1 MLDAWLAG
9 DARRR
14 RRLGRLMI
22 AYGLV
27 GLLIIVAVASGLGYA
42 SIRLGDVAS
51 RLDTQRDTMVRVLDS
66 VDRAIRSA
74 GDSTE
79 RLDTTLTA
87 SKTAISE
94 GAALSRLLSEASRSI
109 VGLGSV
115 QILGQQPFTGLAA
128 SFGVVAD
135 QAQALA
141 SSLDRTS
148 SALEAN
154 ASDVSALGQRLDDVS
169 AELRGIRRTLAAVD
183 LDGAMAVQLALLVL
197 ICLLVWLALPALLAI
212 WIGRRLTRTDLD
224 AFD

>member
-22 AYGLV
+22 AYGAV
-27 GLLIIVAVASGLGYA
+27 GLLILAAVTAGLGYA
-42 SIRLGDVAS
+42 SVRVGDIAS

-66 VDRAIRSA
+66 VALAIRSA

-79 RLDTTLTA
+79 RLDTTLTT
-87 SKTAISE
+87 SKTAISD

-109 VGLGSV
+109 VGLGTV

-135 QAQALA
+135 QADALA

-148 SALEAN
+148 TALEAN
-154 ASDVSALGQRLDDVS
+154 ASDVSALGDRLDDVS
-169 AELRGIRRTLAAVD
+169 VELEDIRGTLQAVD
-183 LDGAMAVQLALLVL
+183 LEEARAIRLAFLVL
-197 ICLLVWLALPALLAI
+197 IALLVWLALPALIAI
-212 WIGRRLTRTDLD
+212 WSGRRLTRTDVD